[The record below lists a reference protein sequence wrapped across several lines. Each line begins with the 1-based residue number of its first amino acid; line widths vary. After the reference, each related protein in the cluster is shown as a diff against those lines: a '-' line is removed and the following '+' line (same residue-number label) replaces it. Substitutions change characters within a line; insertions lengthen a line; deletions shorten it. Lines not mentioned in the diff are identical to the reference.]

1 MKQDSKSLML
11 YANAGS
17 AENQTADISGF
28 DQIRINVRQVV
39 GTNQEAKTADIK
51 IEVQD
56 FTSTDD
62 GDTAYTTIV
71 GTATSDP
78 VQLEA
83 FSLASSSAAVTEKSL
98 DLSRSVLRSAKL
110 LRINVSHA
118 GTQGTNRQTVV
129 SIDGLIPKEGQSAT
143 VAG

>member
-17 AENQTADISGF
+17 AQNQTADISGF
-28 DQIRINVRQVV
+28 DQIRVNVRQVI
-39 GTNQEAKTADIK
+39 GATQEAETADIK
-51 IEVQD
+51 VEVRD
-56 FTSTDD
+56 FTQTED
-62 GDTAYTTIV
+62 GDTAYTRIV

-78 VQLEA
+78 VTLA
-83 FSLASSSAAVTEKSL
+83 AYSLASSSAAVTEKSL

-110 LRINVSHA
+110 LRINVTHA

-143 VAG
+143 IAG

>member
-17 AENQTADISGF
+17 AQNQTADISGF
-28 DQIRINVRQVV
+28 DQIRINVRQNI
-39 GTNQEAKTADIK
+39 GTNQEDKTADIK
-51 IEVQD
+51 VEVRD

-78 VQLEA
+78 VQLGA

-118 GTQGTNRQTVV
+118 GTQGTHRQTAI
-129 SIDGLIPKEGQSAT
+129 SINGLIPKAGQSAT

>member
-28 DQIRINVRQVV
+28 DQIRINVRQVI
-39 GTNQEAKTADIK
+39 GTSEEAETADIK
-51 IEVQD
+51 VEVRD
-56 FTSTDD
+56 FTQTED

-78 VQLEA
+78 VTLA
-83 FSLASSSAAVTEKSL
+83 AYSLASSSAAVTEKSL

-110 LRINVSHA
+110 LRINVTHA
-118 GTQGTNRQTVV
+118 GTQGTHRQTVV

-143 VAG
+143 IAG